1 MEIQIGDSNHIFE
14 IAIEI
19 WISKLDL
26 HHLTTDFVIWRH
38 IKVHGAIWFC
48 WSYIKG
54 HHITISAEELII
66 FPSSLIYRCKCS
78 CPFQKI
84 VKEYEDFHRFL
95 FGILFI
101 SYIVSPWCLHFVFLL
116 NLNRFSWK
124 SHGKRCPG
132 PIPSQN
138 HAKSTK

>member
-26 HHLTTDFVIWRH
+26 HHLTTEFVIWRH
-38 IKVHGAIWFC
+38 IKVHGTIWFC

-54 HHITISAEELII
+54 HHITISAEEFII
-66 FPSSLIYRCKCS
+66 FTFSLIYMCRCS

-84 VKEYEDFHRFL
+84 VRRNMKIWRNRTFIKRNS
-95 FGILFI
+95 ILTRKNI
-101 SYIVSPWCLHFVFLL
+101 SSSVRSEEQGLWFEWMGPWSEGLV
-116 NLNRFSWK
+116 
-124 SHGKRCPG
+124 
-132 PIPSQN
+132 
-138 HAKSTK
+138 TKF